1 MWEEVFSLE
10 ASAFIYIC
18 ACGSKK
24 KEKEKKICRK
34 TRASVRFIIL
44 LEGNNDRVP
53 YNKECASRLNQA
65 VCALVGT
72 FT

>member
-24 KEKEKKICRK
+24 KEKEKKNLQEDQSERSLYHSIGGK
-34 TRASVRFIIL
+34 
-44 LEGNNDRVP
+44 
-53 YNKECASRLNQA
+53 
-65 VCALVGT
+65 
-72 FT
+72 